1 MTVRIK
7 RVYDQAVRVDGLRV
21 LVDRIWPRGI
31 SRYDAKLDQWLKE
44 VAPSTE
50 LRRWFGHKPERWRE
64 FQQRYRAELKTN
76 PALEEL
82 RTLSRQGLLTL
93 LYAARDTE
101 HNHALVL
108 QSLLNHL
115 PRRKRPPAS
124 ARSKTR

>member
-7 RVYDQAVRVDGLRV
+7 RVYEQAVRADGLRV

-31 SRYDAKLDQWLKE
+31 SRYDVKLNQWLKE
-44 VAPSTE
+44 VAPSTD
-50 LRRWFGHKPERWRE
+50 LRRWFGHKPERWKE
-64 FQQRYRAELKTN
+64 FQRRYRAELKTN

-82 RTLSRQGLLTL
+82 HTLSRQGLLTL

-108 QSLLNHL
+108 QSLLSQL
-115 PRRKRPPAS
+115 PRRKRPPTS